1 MSDLSKPNTIT
12 ETYLAALTGDYTG
25 AIPAPVTRTHSY
37 LAKICENGI
46 GSGGESADLTEVKAQ
61 IAALQTEVS
70 GLESDMNRVKSE
82 ISALASDMGDVKTAL
97 ESIVEV
103 SE

>member
-1 MSDLSKPNTIT
+1 MSDLTKPNTIT
-12 ETYLAALTGDYTG
+12 ETYLSMLSGDYSG
-25 AIPAPVTRTHSY
+25 GLPAPVTKQHEY
-37 LAKICENGI
+37 LAKICKNGI
-46 GSGGESADLTEVKAQ
+46 GGSGGSADLTEVKAQ

-70 GLESDMNRVKSE
+70 GLESDMNRVNTE
-82 ISALASDMGDVKTAL
+82 ISSLASDMGDVKTAL

>member
-1 MSDLSKPNTIT
+1 MSDSTNPNTIT
-12 ETYLAALTGDYTG
+12 EMYLATLAGDYSG
-25 AIPAPVTRTHSY
+25 ELPVPVTKQHEY
-37 LAKICENGI
+37 LEKICKNGI
-46 GSGGESADLTEVKAQ
+46 GSGGGSADLTEVKAQ

-70 GLESDMNRVKSE
+70 GLESDMNRVNTE
-82 ISALASDMGDVKTAL
+82 ISALISDMGDVKTAL